1 MREQPSKMFGLLT
14 LLLIS
19 EYKRMASSTSHR
31 KSQARKN
38 IPFWRD
44 ERVLKAAAQVISAV
58 IVIGGMIWIAIN
70 LLEAANRRGLSLGF
84 DFIND
89 PAGFPISESVIPF
102 DDSYP
107 FGTAFLVG
115 LLNTLKVSII
125 GILLA
130 TILGTLVGLARLST
144 NWLINK
150 FALAYIELHRNIPLL
165 VLLFIWYFAIF
176 NKLPPAKESIELPG
190 LIYLNQRGLYL
201 AWPRL
206 TETGGVFAIS
216 LLVGLILAIIAWI
229 YLRRLRERSGR
240 STYFAGVSV
249 AVILVSALLGLMLS
263 SWQPLWIDTPV
274 FEGFNFSD
282 GLRLTPEFAALL
294 VGLVMYTAAFIAEV
308 VRAGIQAVDF
318 GQMEAAKAVGLKPMQ
333 TLGLVIIPQAMRVI
347 IPPLISQFLNLTK
360 NSSLALAIGYADLFN
375 VGRIM
380 INQAGRAVPV
390 FSMVMATYLVLS
402 LITSGILNIYNRK
415 IQISEKSE

>member
-1 MREQPSKMFGLLT
+1 MFGLLT